1 MYHFI
6 SYGSRTGNAILRV
19 GRSFL
24 NEHKFSI
31 GLSETKLCI
40 CGTTENND
48 HFLLSCFL
56 YTEERRL
63 LFNTVEQILPTFKN
77 MTKKKKIE
85 TLLYGINLNISETDC
100 HPLPAPP
107 IPIHPSFA
115 ACFSQII
122 YLVYSYIIFNF

>member
-1 MYHFI
+1 M
-6 SYGSRTGNAILRV
+6 

-48 HFLLSCFL
+48 FLLSCFL

-85 TLLYGINLNISETDC
+85 TLLYGINLNISETDRQNKR
-100 HPLPAPP
+100 LSIAV
-107 IPIHPSFA
+107 
-115 ACFSQII
+115 QN
-122 YLVYSYIIFNF
+122 YIFKIKRL